1 VTLPGFDAAPV
12 GPKLSYGRRLTLRH
26 EALLARGVHPLNQL
40 ALAAN
45 GYTCGDCVH
54 AFNTEGYTRK
64 CYWKCDL
71 RPVNHSAA
79 SDLRLSWP
87 ACVGFEAGRSCN
99 PEVQR

>member
-1 VTLPGFDAAPV
+1 MTLPGFDATPV
-12 GPKLSYGRRLTLRH
+12 GLPLSYGRRLTLRH
-26 EALLARGVHPLNQL
+26 EALLARGVHPLNHL

-71 RPVNHSAA
+71 RPVSHSAA